1 MLSNKKIICHD
12 NLIDLA
18 ISFYYS
24 KVIMKMGLSNN
35 VFPNTIALGNKQYSN
50 QDVTLY
56 LEIQLI
62 KGFGFNI

>member
-1 MLSNKKIICHD
+1 
-12 NLIDLA
+12 
-18 ISFYYS
+18 
-24 KVIMKMGLSNN
+24 MGLSNN